1 MVATLVR
8 LKLRILRHQL
18 IREPWRA
25 VMLGLGAFWALSMVP
40 SLVFGMVWLTDQST
54 VVRHDV
60 LTIGGSLVL
69 LGWALVPV
77 LVFGSDDSLEP
88 TRFAT
93 LGVPVKRLM
102 PGLLVAGLISVPA
115 GFTTLAGLSPTIA
128 WWDAGPGVRVLAVV
142 CAVLTVLTALLLARL
157 ATAGGTRLLG
167 SRRAREATAVTG
179 ALTIAFI
186 VPSLYAVGRLGLEAA
201 LERVPA
207 VADALSWTPFGA
219 VWAAPAFAADGDWV
233 AAMMHLAVAIAA
245 VVLGYWLWSRM
256 VAGAMV
262 SPPVRG
268 GEGRRRADRMLAGTR
283 SRRHSPRVVAGLAIA
298 ARSSRYW
305 LADPRYLTALIGAIA
320 LPLLIAVMLA
330 TVVDA
335 PESVALSVGLLIA
348 GTVGWG
354 RHNDVAFDGSA
365 FWMHLA
371 SGASGLAD
379 RVGRAIGVL
388 IWGVPAVAAGSVAG
402 AWIAHRWD
410 LLPAALG
417 ASIGVLA
424 VGLGV
429 SAVSS
434 VAMPYRVAAAG
445 ASPFATEMG
454 TAGASILAQ
463 LVTSLITGVLSLPV
477 LVGFGLALWWRPS
490 VGWAVL
496 AIGVI
501 GGGLVLW
508 RGLVLGGAMY
518 ERRGALVLARL
529 T

>member
-8 LKLRILRHQL
+8 LKLRILGHQL
-18 IREPWRA
+18 RREPWRA
-25 VMLGLGAFWALSMVP
+25 VMLGLGAFWGLTMLP
-40 SLVFGMVWLTDQST
+40 SLTVGMVWLQSQST
-54 VVRHDV
+54 EVRHDV

-93 LGVPVKRLM
+93 LGVPVERLM
-102 PGLLVAGLISVPA
+102 PGLLVAGLVSVPA
-115 GFTTLAGLSPTIA
+115 VFTTLVGLGPTIA
-128 WWDAGPGVRVLAVV
+128 WWDAGPGVRVLVVV
-142 CAVLTVLTALLLARL
+142 CAVLTTLTALLLARL
-157 ATAGGTRLLG
+157 ATTGGARLLG

-179 ALTIAFI
+179 ALTLAFI
-186 VPSLYAVGRLGLEAA
+186 VPSLFAVGHLGLEAA
-201 LERVPA
+201 LERVPT
-207 VADALSWTPFGA
+207 VSEVLSWTPFGA

-233 AAMMHLAVAIAA
+233 AAMLHLAVAVAG
-245 VVLGYWLWSRM
+245 VLLGYWLWSRM
-256 VAGAMV
+256 VARSMV
-262 SPPVRG
+262 SPPLRG
-268 GEGRRRADRMLAGTR
+268 GEGRRRTDRMLAGTR
-283 SRRHSPRVVAGLAIA
+283 ARRHSPRVAAGLAIT

-330 TVVDA
+330 TVVAA
-335 PESVALSVGLLIA
+335 PESVALSVPLLIG

-371 SGASGLAD
+371 AGASGIAD
-379 RVGRAIGVL
+379 RAGRAIAVL
-388 IWGVPAVAAGSVAG
+388 LWGVPAVAAGSVAG

-417 ASIGVLA
+417 T
-424 VGLGV
+424 GLGLLAAGLAV

-434 VAMPYRVAAAG
+434 VTMPYRVAAAG

-463 LVTSLITGVLSLPV
+463 LLTSVITGLLSLPV

-490 VGWAVL
+490 VGWVVL
-496 AIGVI
+496 AVGVI
-501 GGGLVLW
+501 GGALVLW
-508 RGLVLGGAMY
+508 RGVVIGGRVY
-518 ERRGALVLARL
+518 ERREALVLARL